1 MMNGT
6 GWGMEGM
13 GWGMW
18 FVPLLII
25 LLAIYLFVKYS
36 PQTKGGQ
43 PMEAPLDILRKRY
56 AQCEVT
62 KEQFEQMKKDS

>member
-18 FVPLLII
+18 FVPLLVI
-25 LLAIYLFVKYS
+25 LLAIYLFIEYN
-36 PQTKGGQ
+36 PQTKGR
-43 PMEAPLDILRKRY
+43 PTMESPVDILRKRY
-56 AQCEVT
+56 AKGEVT